1 MKIKFNPDLDFQN
14 KAIDSITG
22 IFEGQEVG
30 NSRFTVSA
38 SQDRDMFESE
48 VGVGNR
54 LKLLDE
60 DILSNVQSIQLE
72 NGLRPDKTL
81 RSMDFSVEMETGT
94 GKTYVYL
101 NTLMQLNQKYGFSK
115 FVIVVPS
122 IAIREGVYKSLQMT
136 EDHFKER
143 YDNVPYDYF
152 IYDSDDL
159 NKVRSFATSQ
169 NIQIMIINIQAFRRS
184 FTNPDLDKKA
194 NIIHRPHD
202 RMSGQKPIEFIQST
216 NPVVVI
222 DEPQSVASTNK
233 SQKAIESLNP
243 LCTLRYSATHV
254 DDYHMMYKLDSVDAY
269 QKKLVKQIEVA
280 SVQVQDAQNKAF
292 IEVHDVR
299 TKSGD
304 PIAKISFD
312 QFKNGRTRRVTRNVE
327 DGDDLFELSGG
338 REVYDG
344 YIISELY
351 AKEGNEYVYF
361 SNDRM
366 VKKGQA
372 IGGVDDDTYKRLQI
386 RKTIEEHLDKE
397 LRLRPKGIK
406 VLSLFFIDRV
416 ANYREYD
423 DDLNPIKGKY
433 AKMFEEEYAKLI
445 RKPKYNELFN
455 GVDKESTIEQV
466 HDGYFSIDTKG
477 RGSNKK
483 EYFTDTS
490 GETKGDID
498 TYSLIMKDK
507 ERLLSLDNPLKFIFS
522 HSALKEGWDNP
533 NVFQICTLNE
543 TNSVLKKRQEIGRG
557 LRIAVNQ
564 DGERVHGF
572 DVNTLTVMAN
582 ESYEDFAKQLQKE
595 IEQEEGIKFN
605 VVEPHTFANI
615 PVMKEDGEAEML
627 GQKKSEIVYNHLIDQ
642 EYIDERGKVQD
653 KLRMD
658 LKEDFVDLP
667 EDVQDQADLIK
678 ARLKKISGKLNIK
691 NADNKRIVKPK
702 KEVLLSDEFKDL
714 WDRIKYKTTYRVNFD
729 SENLIEECAKELQNK
744 LRVGRA
750 RFRYEKAKIET
761 DRGGVRGVPVKET
774 VQTYKESG
782 FQLPDVVSILQ
793 NETGLTRKTI
803 AEILIRSGRLNA
815 FTTNPQKFIDQAL
828 SYIKDMMQTMI
839 VDGIDYKKIGNDSYY
854 AQELFEEE
862 ELTGYL
868 NENMMEVQKSVHS
881 HVVYDSDIEE
891 NFAQAFERN
900 EAIKLYAKLPGWF
913 NITTPLGPYNPDW
926 AVLCEKNGEEKLYFV
941 VETKGSLLSS
951 SLRKKEEK
959 KNECGREH
967 FKELDSGAKYEVVN
981 NYDSFLDVMDDNIVT

>member
-22 IFEGQEVG
+22 IFEGQEIG

-159 NKVRSFATSQ
+159 NKVRSFATSN

-243 LCTLRYSATHV
+243 MCTLRYSATHV

-351 AKEGNEYVYF
+351 AEEGNEYVYF
-361 SNDRM
+361 SNDKL
-366 VKKGQA
+366 VKKGQV

-397 LRLRPKGIK
+397 LRLRPKDIK

-423 DDLNPIKGKY
+423 DDLNPMKGKY
-433 AKMFEEEYAKLI
+433 AKMFEEEYKKLI
-445 RKPKYNELFN
+445 RKPKYNELFE
-455 GVDKESTIEQV
+455 GVDKDTIVEKV
-466 HDGYFSIDTKG
+466 HDGYFSIDSKG

-507 ERLLSLDNPLKFIFS
+507 ERLLSLDNKLKFIFS

-543 TNSVLKKRQEIGRG
+543 TNSLLKKRQEIGRG

-615 PVMKEDGEAEML
+615 PVMKQDDEPGML
-627 GQKKSEIVYNHLIDQ
+627 GVETSEKVWNHLKEQ
-642 EYIDERGKVQD
+642 EYIDKRGKVQD
-653 KLRMD
+653 KLRME
-658 LKEDFVDLP
+658 LKHDVVDLP
-667 EDVQDQADLIK
+667 EEVEKQSAQIK
-678 ARLKKISGKLNIK
+678 ALLKKISGKLNIK
-691 NADNKRIVKPK
+691 NADNKRTVKPK
-702 KEVLLSDEFKDL
+702 KEVLMGPEFKDL
-714 WDRIKYKTTYRVNFD
+714 WNRIKYKTTYRVDFD
-729 SENLIEECAKELQNK
+729 TDKLIEACAKELRDK
-744 LRVGRA
+744 LRVGKA
-750 RFRYEKAKIET
+750 RFIYRKGVLET
-761 DRGGVRGVPVKET
+761 DRGGVHGKTAKET
-774 VQTYKESG
+774 QHTYDATD
-782 FQLPDVVSILQ
+782 FQLPDIVSILQ

-803 AEILIRSGRLNA
+803 AEILIRSDRLSA
-815 FTTNPQKFIDQAL
+815 FTNNPQKFIDQAL
-828 SYIKDMMQTMI
+828 GFIQDKMRTMI
-839 VDGIDYKKIGNDSYY
+839 VDGIKYHKIGDESYY
-854 AQELFEEE
+854 AQELFESE

-868 NENMMEVQKSVHS
+868 NENMMPAEKSVHS
-881 HVVYDSDIEE
+881 HVVYDSDVEE
-891 NFAQAFERN
+891 NFARKFEDN
-900 EAIKLYAKLPGWF
+900 DAVELYAKLPGWF
-913 NITTPLGPYNPDW
+913 KITTPLGPYNPDW
-926 AVLCEKNGEEKLYFV
+926 AVLCEIDGEERLYFV
-941 VETKGSLLSS
+941 VETKGSLFSGD
-951 SLRKKEEK
+951 LREKEQGK
-959 KNECGREH
+959 IDCGREH
-967 FKELDSGAKYEVVN
+967 FKALDSGVVYEPVN
-981 NYDSFLDVMDDNIVT
+981 NFDTFLDVVDDVK

>member
-38 SQDRDMFESE
+38 SKDRDMFESE

-101 NTLMQLNQKYGFSK
+101 RTLLELNQQYGFSK

-136 EDHFKER
+136 EEHFSGL

-159 NKVRSFATSQ
+159 NKVRSFATSN

-184 FTNPDLDKKA
+184 FTNPEKDKKA

-222 DEPQSVASTNK
+222 DEPQSVATTNK
-233 SQKAIESLNP
+233 SQKAIESLSP

-299 TKSGD
+299 TKSGE

-312 QFKNGRTRRVTRNVE
+312 QFKNGKTRRVTRNVE
-327 DGDDLFELSGG
+327 DGDDLFELSG
-338 REVYDG
+338 RQVYDG
-344 YIISELY
+344 YIISEIY
-351 AKEGNEYVYF
+351 AGEGNEYIYF
-361 SNDRM
+361 SNDEL
-366 VKKGQA
+366 VKKGQV
-372 IGGVDDDTYKRLQI
+372 IGGVDNDTYKRLQI

-397 LRLRPKGIK
+397 LRLRPKDIK

-423 DDLNPIKGKY
+423 DDLNPMKGKY
-433 AKMFEEEYAKLI
+433 AKMFEEEYKKLI
-445 RKPKYNELFN
+445 RKPKYNELFE
-455 GVDKESTIEQV
+455 GVDKDTIAEKV

-507 ERLLSLDNPLKFIFS
+507 ERLLSLDNKLKFIFS

-595 IEQEEGIKFN
+595 IEEEEGIKFN

-615 PVMKEDGEAEML
+615 PVKKEDGEADML
-627 GQKKSEIVYNHLIDQ
+627 GQKKSELVFNHLVDQ
-642 EYIDERGKVQD
+642 EYIDKRGKVQD
-653 KLRMD
+653 KLRLD
-658 LKEDFVDLP
+658 LKEDFIDLP

-691 NADNKRIVKPK
+691 NADNKRVVKPK

-714 WDRIKYKTTYRVNFD
+714 WNRIKYKTTYRVNFD
-729 SENLIEECAKELQNK
+729 TENLIEECARELQNK
-744 LRVGRA
+744 LRVGKA
-750 RFRYEKAKIET
+750 RFRYEKAKLET

-774 VQTYKESG
+774 VQTYEETG

-793 NETGLTRKTI
+793 NETGLTRSSI
-803 AEILIRSGRLNA
+803 AQILIRSGRLSA

-828 SYIKDMMQTMI
+828 AYIKDKMQTMI
-839 VDGIDYKKIGNDSYY
+839 VDGIDYKKIGDDSYY
-854 AQELFEEE
+854 AQELFEKE

-868 NENMMEVQKSVHS
+868 NENMMEVEKSVHS
-881 HVVYDSDIEE
+881 HVVYDSDVEE
-891 NFAQAFERN
+891 NFAQAFELN

-913 NITTPLGPYNPDW
+913 KITTPLGPYNPDW
-926 AVLCEKNGEEKLYFV
+926 AVLCEKDGEEKLYFV

-959 KNECGREH
+959 KNKCGREH
-967 FKELDSGAKYEVVN
+967 FKELDSGVKYEVVN
-981 NYDSFLDVMDDNIVT
+981 NYDAFLDVMDDTRD